1 MAASTSA
8 NISLSIKF
16 AESKKVQIKSEWVE
30 PLDANEEMDSFDEL
44 FPDPVFKY
52 PFELDTFQK
61 QAIQCLER
69 HDNVFVAAH
78 TSAGKTV
85 VAEYA
90 IAMALLRN
98 KTKVIYTSPIKAL
111 SNQKYRD
118 FRTTFGF
125 SSVGIITGDV
135 QIQPEADCLVMTTE
149 ILLNMLYNSNE
160 ILSELEW
167 VIFDEVHY
175 CNDPDRGH
183 VWEKV
188 FILLPEHISL
198 VLLSATVANIPDFAD
213 WLGRTRNRKTYVIYT
228 TKRPVPLEHYL
239 FIGKSSKGKEEKFL
253 FVDQSSNLLEQ
264 GYRDALIAMQE
275 KESLFAKKYGPKA
288 FAPASERN
296 FFIGLIRHL
305 EADQKL
311 PVIIFTLSRKRCD
324 SNALSISSSVNLC
337 TGEES
342 ALIHRFITKR
352 VKNLSENDRK
362 IPQVIQVTEMLKR
375 GFGVHHSGILP
386 LLKEITEILFQM
398 GFIKVLYATETFAM
412 GVNMPARTVA
422 FDSVDKHDGLTK
434 RPLLASEYIQMA
446 GRAGRRGK
454 DATGTVLVLCK
465 QSLPE
470 LSVLHKMALGSP
482 APLQS
487 QFRLTYSL
495 ILNLVRTTDT
505 STNSNALTSLM
516 GRSFIEHDKAKAK
529 SRRQGQLEKLQE
541 QNKQISFPVCA
552 NCKEDLEIFCY
563 SYLKY
568 VQLLDPVMQ
577 DMVKACSDKKVFT
590 AGRLMIYESPSNPF
604 ALAIL
609 LSFKRGIEMSF
620 SVLSVDAREI
630 MLKGPVLGDLSTLEI
645 VTIRPEQLH
654 SVLCPL
660 KLIKV
665 DSAKIQNEKNL
676 PIEDRKV
683 TSDVI
688 FSLFSFLAERS
699 HELGPI
705 SPNSL
710 FQLPSVDHKKELKLV
725 SLEFSMAMDKMKI
738 ARDRML
744 SHICLDCPNF
754 NEHYAIASQKVNLQ
768 QYIDQ
773 LTFELSPDSMRHLPE
788 YNQRMKVL
796 ESLGY
801 INQHGKL
808 AIQGQ
813 VACIFS
819 DHELVLT
826 EIIFHNLLEA
836 LKIEEVS
843 AILSGFVFQVKSGSG
858 VNEVAAANAPT
869 PESKRVTRAIIEIA
883 TKIGHLQLQCGLNE
897 PVGDFVDSIN
907 FGMMN
912 IAYEWAKGTPL
923 KDILEIV
930 TEEVQEGLI
939 VRTLQRLDEV
949 LADIKEASE
958 LMGNSA
964 SLGDG
969 TSLAEKMDQTS
980 RAIRRDIVFA
990 PSLYTQADSD
1000 LD

>member
-1 MAASTSA
+1 MASGEAA

-16 AESKKVQIKSEWVE
+16 AETKKVQFTSEWVV
-30 PLDANEEMDSFDEL
+30 PLDAEEEMDSFDEL
-44 FPDPVFKY
+44 FPDPAYRY

-61 QAIQCLER
+61 QALQCLER

-90 IAMALLRN
+90 IAMSLQRN
-98 KTKVIYTSPIKAL
+98 RSKVIYTSPVKAL

-118 FRTTFGF
+118 FRTTFGS

-135 QIQPEADCLVMTTE
+135 QIQPEASCLVMTTE

-213 WLGRTRNRKTYVIYT
+213 WLGRTRSKKTYVIYT

-239 FIGKSSKGKEEKFL
+239 FIGKSSKGCEEKFL
-253 FVDQSSNLLEQ
+253 FIDKSSNLLEQ
-264 GYRDALIAMQE
+264 GYREAMNAMKE
-275 KESLFAKKYGPKA
+275 KESLFIKKYGPKA
-288 FAPASERN
+288 FVPASERN

-311 PVIIFTLSRKRCD
+311 PLIIFTLSRKRCD
-324 SNALSISSSVNLC
+324 SNALSISSAVNLC

-342 ALIHRFITKR
+342 ARIHRFIMKH
-352 VKNLSENDRK
+352 VKSLSDNDRK
-362 IPQVIQVTEMLKR
+362 IPQVMQVTEMLKK

-386 LLKEITEILFQM
+386 LLKEITEILFQVSL
-398 GFIKVLYATETFAM
+398 IKVLFATETFAM

-422 FDSVDKHDGLTK
+422 FDSVDKHDGLCK

-465 QSLPE
+465 QEVPE
-470 LSVLHKMALGSP
+470 ISILHKMALGPP

-505 STNSNALTSLM
+505 TVESNALTSLM
-516 GRSFIEHDKAKAK
+516 GRSFIEHGKVKAK
-529 SRRQGQLEKLQE
+529 SRREEKVNQLKIQNE
-541 QNKQISFPVCA
+541 QLKYP
-552 NCKEDLEIFCY
+552 NCDNCSDIRSFCY
-563 SYLKY
+563 RYQEY
-568 VQLLDPVMQ
+568 VYLLDPVMQ
-577 DMVKACSDKKVFT
+577 MMVKACIDKKIFSS
-590 AGRLMIYESPSNPF
+590 GRLIIYESSTNPF
-604 ALAIL
+604 TLGIIL
-609 LSFKRGIEMSF
+609 SYRRSIELTFSILSIDVQQLMSH
-620 SVLSVDAREI
+620 
-630 MLKGPVLGDLSTLEI
+630 GPVLSELTSLDI
-645 VTIRPEQLH
+645 VTIGPEQLH
-654 SVLCPL
+654 AVLCPL
-660 KLIKV
+660 KSIKL
-665 DSAKIQNEKNL
+665 DAARIQQEKNL
-676 PIEDRKV
+676 PIEDRSV

-688 FSLFSFLAERS
+688 FALFAFLSQRS
-699 HELGPI
+699 HELGKI
-705 SPNSL
+705 SASSL
-710 FQLPSVDHKKELKLV
+710 FHLPSVDCKRELKLNQLDFV
-725 SLEFSMAMDKMKI
+725 EAVDSMINTRNLLMQYT
-738 ARDRML
+738 
-744 SHICLDCPNF
+744 CLDCPSF
-754 NEHYAIASQKVNLQ
+754 GEHYSQANCKVTIEQEIASLE
-768 QYIDQ
+768 Y
-773 LTFELSPDSMRHLPE
+773 ELSPASMRHLPE
-788 YNQRMKVL
+788 YKQRLQVL
-796 ESLGY
+796 KNLSY
-801 INQHGKL
+801 INEHGKL

-826 EIIFHNLLEA
+826 EIIFHNLLDG
-836 LKIEEVS
+836 LSVEEIAS
-843 AILSGFVFQVKSGSG
+843 ILSAFVFQQKNNSH
-858 VNEVAAANAPT
+858 AQDFITRAPT
-869 PESKRVTRAIIEIA
+869 PNTKKVTEAIVQIA
-883 TKIGHLQLQCGLNE
+883 SKIGHLQIKCGLDE
-897 PVGDFVDSIN
+897 PVGDSVDNIN

-912 IAYEWAKGTPL
+912 IAYEWAKGSAL

-949 LADIKEASE
+949 IADIKEAAE

-964 SLGDG
+964 SLADG
-969 TSLAEKMDQTS
+969 TSLAEKMNQTS
-980 RAIRRDIVFA
+980 KAIRRDIVFA
-990 PSLYTQADSD
+990 PSLYTSVDTEFD
-1000 LD
+1000 

>member
-1 MAASTSA
+1 MAAKSNA
-8 NISLSIKF
+8 ASLSVSIKF
-16 AESKKVQIKSEWVE
+16 AETKKIETKSEWVE

-44 FPDPVFKY
+44 FPDPAFKY
-52 PFELDTFQK
+52 PFQLDTFQK
-61 QAIQCLER
+61 QAVQCLER

-90 IAMALLRN
+90 IAMSLLRN

-118 FRTTFGF
+118 FRTTFGP

-135 QIQPEADCLVMTTE
+135 QIQPEADCLIMTTE
-149 ILLNMLYNSNE
+149 ILLNMLYNSNQ

-188 FILLPEHISL
+188 FILLPQHISL
-198 VLLSATVANIPDFAD
+198 VLLSATVENIPDFAD

-275 KESLFAKKYGPKA
+275 KESQFAKKYGPKP
-288 FAPASERN
+288 FAPPSEKN

-324 SNALSISSSVNLC
+324 SNALLISTSVNMC

-342 ALIHRFITKR
+342 ALIHRFITKH
-352 VKNLSENDRK
+352 VKNLTENDRK
-362 IPQVIQVTEMLKR
+362 IPQVLQVTEMLKK

-398 GFIKVLYATETFAM
+398 GLIKVLFATETFAM

-470 LSVLHKMALGSP
+470 LSVLHKMALGPP

-505 STNSNALTSLM
+505 SANSNALTSLM
-516 GRSFIEHDKAKAK
+516 GRSFIEHDKAKAQT
-529 SRRQGQLEKLQE
+529 RHQRQLEKLQD
-541 QNKQISFPVCA
+541 QNKGISFPECG
-552 NCKEDLEIFCY
+552 NCKEDLESFCY
-563 SYLKY
+563 SYLNY
-568 VQLLDPVMQ
+568 VNLLDPVMQ
-577 DMVKACSDKKVFT
+577 TMVKACSDKKVFS
-590 AGRLMIYESPSNPF
+590 AGRLIIYESSSNPF
-604 ALAIL
+604 ALAVL

-620 SVLSVDAREI
+620 SVLSLDAKEL
-630 MLKGPVLGDLSTLEI
+630 MLKGPVLSDLSSLQI
-645 VTIRPEQLH
+645 VAIGPEQLH
-654 SVLCPL
+654 AVLCPL

-665 DSAKIQNEKNL
+665 DSAKIQSEKSL
-676 PIEDRKV
+676 PIEDRQV
-683 TSDVI
+683 TSDVV
-688 FSLFSFLAERS
+688 FALFGFLSERA

-705 SPNSL
+705 SVNSL
-710 FQLPSVDHKKELKLV
+710 FQLPSVDCKKELKLT
-725 SLEFSMAMDKMKI
+725 SLEFSMAMDKMKV
-738 ARDRML
+738 ARNNML

-754 NEHYAIASQKVNLQ
+754 NEHYAVASKKVNLQ
-768 QYIDQ
+768 QSIDQ
-773 LTFELSPDSMRHLPE
+773 LKFELSPDSMRHLPE
-788 YNQRMKVL
+788 YKQRMKVL
-796 ESLGY
+796 ECLGY

-826 EIIFHNLLEA
+826 EIIFHNLLDG
-836 LKIEEVS
+836 LKVEDVA
-843 AILSGFVFQVKSGSG
+843 AILSGFVFQVRSGSQ
-858 VNEVAAANAPT
+858 VDEIVAKAPS
-869 PESKRVTRAIIEIA
+869 PDCKRVTKAVVEIA
-883 TKIGHLQLQCGLNE
+883 SKIGYLQLQCGLNE

-912 IAYEWAKGTPL
+912 IAYEWAKGTAL

-949 LADIKEASE
+949 LADIKEAAE

-969 TSLAEKMDQTS
+969 SSLAEKMDQTS
-980 RAIRRDIVFA
+980 KAIRRDIVFA
-990 PSLYTQADSD
+990 PSLYTQADSE

>member
-1 MAASTSA
+1 MASGTNAC
-8 NISLSIKF
+8 IEVSIKYSETKKN
-16 AESKKVQIKSEWVE
+16 ESKSDWVVH
-30 PLDANEEMDSFDEL
+30 LDANEEMDSFDEL
-44 FPDPVFKY
+44 FPDPAFKY

-61 QAIQCLER
+61 QALQCLER
-69 HDNVFVAAH
+69 HDNVFVSAH

-90 IAMALLRN
+90 IAMALNRN
-98 KTKVIYTSPIKAL
+98 KSKVIYTSPVKAL

-118 FRTTFGF
+118 FRTTFGS

-160 ILSELEW
+160 MLSELEW

-264 GYRDALIAMQE
+264 GYREALAAMKE

-311 PVIIFTLSRKRCD
+311 PVIVFTLSRKRCD
-324 SNALSISSSVNLC
+324 ANAISISSSIDLC

-342 ALIHRFITKR
+342 ALVHRFITRHIKS
-352 VKNLSENDRK
+352 LSENDRK
-362 IPQVIQVTEMLKR
+362 IPQVIQVTEMLKK

-386 LLKEITEILFQM
+386 LLKEITELLFQM
-398 GFIKVLYATETFAM
+398 GHIKVLFATETFAM

-422 FDSVDKHDGLTK
+422 FDSVDKHDGLEK
-434 RPLLASEYIQMA
+434 RPLIASEYIQMA

-454 DATGTVLVLCK
+454 DATGTVLILCK
-465 QSLPE
+465 QNLPE
-470 LSVLHKMALGSP
+470 LSILHKMALGPP

-487 QFRLTYSL
+487 RFRLTYSL

-505 STNSNALTSLM
+505 SSSSNALTSLM
-516 GRSFIEHDKAKAK
+516 GRSFIEHDKAKAQ
-529 SRRQGQLEKLQE
+529 SRRQVQLDKLEAQC
-541 QNKQISFPVCA
+541 KQISVPECA
-552 NCKEDLEIFCY
+552 ICKEDLEKFCY
-563 SYLKY
+563 SYSGY
-568 VQLLDPVMQ
+568 VNLLDPVMQ
-577 DMVKACSDKKVFT
+577 TIVKACSDKKVFS
-590 AGRLMIYESPSNPF
+590 AGRLIIYESPKNPF
-604 ALAIL
+604 SFASI

-620 SVLSVDAREI
+620 SVLSVDAKEL
-630 MLKGPVLGDLSTLEI
+630 MLKGPVLSELSSLEV
-645 VTIRPEQLH
+645 VTIGPEQLH

-660 KLIKV
+660 KSIKI
-665 DSAKIQNEKNL
+665 DAS
-676 PIEDRKV
+676 KV
-683 TSDVI
+683 M
-688 FSLFSFLAERS
+688 AERS
-699 HELGPI
+699 LALEDRQVTSEVVFAMFAFLEQRCHELGPLTV
-705 SPNSL
+705 STL
-710 FQLPSVDHKKELKLV
+710 FQLPGVDYKKELKLN
-725 SLEFSMAMDKMKI
+725 SLDFSDSVDKLNLK
-738 ARDRML
+738 RNKML
-744 SHICLDCPNF
+744 SLICLDCDNF
-754 NEHYAIASQKVNLQ
+754 NQHYSIVSQKVALKMS
-768 QYIDQ
+768 IDQ
-773 LTFELSPDSMRHLPE
+773 LKYEMSPESMRHLPE
-788 YNQRMKVL
+788 YKQRLEVL
-796 ESLGY
+796 KQLNY

-808 AIQGQ
+808 ALQGQ

-826 EIIFHNLLEA
+826 EIIFHNLLEG
-836 LKIEEVS
+836 LQVEEIA
-843 AILSGFVFQVKSGSG
+843 AILSGFVFQQNSGTSMG
-858 VNEVAAANAPT
+858 DVIMQAPT
-869 PESKRVTRAIIEIA
+869 PGCKRVTEAIIAIA
-883 TKIGHLQLQCGLNE
+883 TKIGTLQVQCGINE
-897 PVGDFVDSIN
+897 TVGDFVEAIN

-912 IAYEWAKGTPL
+912 IAYEWAKGIAL
-923 KDILEIV
+923 KDILQIV

-939 VRTLQRLDEV
+939 VRTLQRLDEI
-949 LADIKEASE
+949 LADIKEAAE

-964 SLGDG
+964 SIRDES
-969 TSLAEKMDQTS
+969 SLAEKMDLTS
-980 RAIRRDIVFA
+980 KAIRRDIVFA
-990 PSLYTQADSD
+990 PSLYTQPDED
-1000 LD
+1000 FD